1 MNFFSKSAGKKI
13 ILIFIAFICL
23 ILLMVFSLFIGR
35 YQVNYNEIYDAY
47 NKGTLSTSVKDF
59 FVIYELRAP
68 RILMAA
74 TAGAVLSCGGVAVQS
89 VFKNPIVSPFV
100 IGISAGASLGAA
112 IGIVIF
118 NGNRAAIEGLAFIL
132 AAFAAFLAYIAS
144 GCGRNTLMFLLLGT
158 AVSSFFNAIIGIL
171 QYFADPENQL
181 PALTFW
187 MLGGFDSISF
197 KSLSF
202 SGPLSIICLAVLY
215 TQSHKMNIMALGD
228 TEAASLGVN
237 VNYTKFIIMSLCI
250 LMVSSCTSKTG
261 VIGWIGLTVP
271 HISRIILGPDNRFV
285 FLLSAILGAVF
296 LIVSDNI
303 ARTITA
309 GELPVGIITSLIG
322 APIFTAIILISRKSG
337 WGGDR

>member
-1 MNFFSKSAGKKI
+1 MNFFSKSSAKKLF
-13 ILIFIAFICL
+13 LIFAAFICL
-23 ILLMVFSLFIGR
+23 ILLMAFSLFIGR
-35 YQVNYNEIYDAY
+35 YHVNFGEIYDAY
-47 NKGTLSTSVKDF
+47 RQGALSTNVKDF
-59 FVIYELRAP
+59 FVIYELRTP

-74 TAGAVLSCGGVAVQS
+74 LTGAVLSCGGVAVQS

-118 NGNRAAIEGLAFIL
+118 NGSRAAIETLSFIL
-132 AAFAAFLAYIAS
+132 ASFAAFLAYTAS

-197 KSLSF
+197 KSLAFAAPVS
-202 SGPLSIICLAVLY
+202 LICLAVLY
-215 TQSHKMNIMALGD
+215 TQSHKMNIMTLGD

-237 VNYTKFIIMSLCI
+237 VNYAKFVIMSLCI

-261 VIGWIGLTVP
+261 VIAWIGLTVP

-285 FLLSAILGAVF
+285 FPLSAILGAVF
-296 LIVSDNI
+296 LVVSDNI

-322 APIFTAIILISRKSG
+322 APVFTAIIMISRKSG
-337 WGGDR
+337 WGGER